1 MAGYAAVLAIAGC
14 NGDEPPSPQA
24 PSAPKQRQVA
34 VPTVAV
40 PTAEPPPAPTSPAA
54 KAATTA
60 PPPPSPTTEAA
71 PTAEASPTA
80 EAEADAEPTPTP
92 EAAVT
97 KEAEEP
103 VAGGLRPLQAYGFQ
117 AHLYNQDRSLLTR
130 LTKEAGFDWLKQQV
144 VWFYTE
150 PERKGGYDWRE
161 LDKVVTAVSDA
172 GLKFLISVVR
182 APTWALNG
190 RDHGPPEN
198 LADLTDFMQALS
210 SRYRGHVHAYEV
222 WNEANL
228 SREWGY
234 GRLNAGEFVELLGA
248 GYRGIKAGDP
258 DAVIIGGAL
267 TPAGDV
273 DVPDQKIQAIDDL
286 RFLRQMYEYNG
297 GVVRDYFDA
306 WGMHPGGFNNAPDQ
320 PMGSDRG
327 NGWNGH
333 HSFYF
338 LRFIEHRQVMEEF
351 GDGHKPIW
359 FTEFGWST
367 ENQDPNYG
375 FGKDNSEQ
383 DQADF
388 LVRAFDVIRADFPYV
403 THMFVWNLNF
413 QMVVGPEDEKYPF
426 GIIKSDGSPRPAYEA
441 LKTMDKGR

>member
-1 MAGYAAVLAIAGC
+1 MAL
-14 NGDEPPSPQA
+14 
-24 PSAPKQRQVA
+24 
-34 VPTVAV
+34 PTVA
-40 PTAEPPPAPTSPAA
+40 APPAPTAPAPTA
-54 KAATTA
+54 K
-60 PPPPSPTTEAA
+60 AA
-71 PTAEASPTA
+71 PTAETAPDATAAPTTKAAPTPTA
-80 EAEADAEPTPTP
+80 DATPTP

-97 KEAEEP
+97 EEVEEP
-103 VAGGLRPLQAYGFQ
+103 VAGGLRPLEGYGFQ
-117 AHLYNQDRSLLTR
+117 AHLYNLDRSLVTR
-130 LTKEAGFDWLKQQV
+130 LTKDAGFDWIKQQV

-150 PERKGGYDWRE
+150 PDQKGAYDWRE
-161 LDKVVTAVSDA
+161 LDKVVNAVREA
-172 GLKFLISVVR
+172 GLKFLVSVVR
-182 APTWALNG
+182 APNWAIGG
-190 RDHGPPEN
+190 RDHGPPDN
-198 LADLTDFMQALS
+198 PADLTDFMQALA
-210 SRYRGHVHAYEV
+210 SRYRGYVHAYEV

-248 GYRGIKAGDP
+248 GYRGVRAGDP
-258 DAVIIGGAL
+258 DAVVVGGAL

-286 RFLRQMYEYNG
+286 RFLRQMYEHNG
-297 GVVRDYFDA
+297 GVVKDYFDA
-306 WGMHPGGFNNAPDQ
+306 WGVHPGGFNNAPDQ

-338 LRFIEHRQVMEEF
+338 LRFTEHRQVMEEF

-367 ENQDPNYG
+367 ENSDPNYG
-375 FGKDNSEQ
+375 FGKDNSEL

-388 LVRAFDVIRADFPYV
+388 LVRAFDLVRSDYPYV

-413 QMVVGPEDEKYPF
+413 QMVVPPEDEKYPF
-426 GIIKSDGSPRPAYEA
+426 GVVLSDGSPRPAFEA
-441 LKTMDKGR
+441 LKAMDKGR